1 MKTVVTG
8 GAGFIGCHLV
18 RRLLDQGREVV
29 VADDFSRGDARRLR
43 EFSVDLDPRPVDLRD
58 YHQTHEVI
66 AGAQSVFHLAARVG
80 SVEFLHGTDRAELV
94 ALQTN
99 LVIDANVFRACL
111 EHNVPTVVYAS
122 SVSVYPIAPQQSM
135 GAVFAEDDAASVDP
149 EGGYGWAKLM
159 GEIQLRWMTG
169 IRSGIARLFS
179 VYGEGEE
186 PDETSHVVPAIIRK
200 VILTPRGDFPVWGD
214 GAQTRDFLHVA
225 DAVEA
230 LIRLESAAA
239 FPPVVVNIGSGAAVS
254 VREVVDK
261 IVQISGKDVRPVF
274 LGSGHVG
281 PRSRTADITRMKTIL
296 HWQPRV
302 NLDDGLR
309 RTYTWIEERLVQPL
323 QP

>member
-1 MKTVVTG
+1 V
-8 GAGFIGCHLV
+8 
-18 RRLLDQGREVV
+18 DQGRDV
-29 VADDFSRGDARRLR
+29 VAADHLYSGHARCLR
-43 EFSVDLDPRPVDLRD
+43 ELGVDLDLCPLDLRD
-58 YHQTHEVI
+58 YRQTQEVI

-99 LVIDANVFRACL
+99 LVIDANVLRACV

-122 SVSVYPIAPQQSM
+122 SVSVYPIGPQQSL
-135 GAVFAEDDAASVDP
+135 GAVFAEDDAASIDP

-186 PDETSHVVPAIIRK
+186 PDETSHVVPAIIGK
-200 VILTPRGDFPVWGD
+200 VIQTSCGDFQVWGD
-214 GAQTRDFLHVA
+214 GTQTRDFLYVT

-230 LIRLESAAA
+230 LIRLEGAAA
-239 FPPVVVNIGSGAAVS
+239 FPPTVVNIGSEIPVS
-254 VREVVDK
+254 VRQIVDK
-261 IVQISGKDVRPVF
+261 IVEISGRDVRPVF
-274 LGSGHVG
+274 MGSGHVG
-281 PRSRTADITRMKTIL
+281 PRSRTADITRAKTLL

-309 RTYTWIEERLVQPL
+309 RTYAWIEERLGHPL
-323 QP
+323 RP